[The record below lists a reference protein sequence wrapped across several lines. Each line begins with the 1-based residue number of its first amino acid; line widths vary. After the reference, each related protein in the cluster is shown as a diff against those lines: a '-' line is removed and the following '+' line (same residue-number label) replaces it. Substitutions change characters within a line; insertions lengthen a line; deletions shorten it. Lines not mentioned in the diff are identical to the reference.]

1 MIAHCRLCGVD
12 IARSHRFIDG
22 AMRGPGPPAHVN
34 RKVVRDA
41 LDMDINEWPEEI
53 DQHRILRSFGHRE
66 MEFPVEILALVIVG
80 RERIGAVEHVANGS
94 NVFSCGTFGCEA
106 YNLTFQQTS
115 CLPKVAD
122 ANSPRRHS
130 EQRSIVDQRHPAKR
144 TDHRAAAMRR
154 SDDVQGFQALD
165 RLAHDGEADTHRA
178 GEVSLRG
185 ESVSGLE
192 TIVSNPLH
200 DQLGDLIR
208 KRLRNWLGPNLR
220 HGQTCASVREFGTL
234 VNDLTL
240 QVRMKITGVRCIPVL
255 ARRRRAFGGITRT
268 ALGPAAFSDYAIV
281 FVDTDAGITGLGE
294 VDSVFK
300 RRGSLLHGDVERAL
314 APAVIGENPLRIAH
328 LVAKMDQVLDGSEE
342 AKAGIEMA
350 LWDIKGKALDTPV
363 YNLLGGKVRERIPLS
378 YSIPFGEPDAMADF
392 AQEKVKLGHRTIK
405 VKVGS
410 EDSARDIAAVKAVR
424 KAIGPD
430 IKLRVD
436 GNMGWRTPKQAA
448 RIIRQMEERSEERR
462 VGKECR
468 SRWSPYH

>member
-1 MIAHCRLCGVD
+1 
-12 IARSHRFIDG
+12 
-22 AMRGPGPPAHVN
+22 
-34 RKVVRDA
+34 
-41 LDMDINEWPEEI
+41 
-53 DQHRILRSFGHRE
+53 
-66 MEFPVEILALVIVG
+66 
-80 RERIGAVEHVANGS
+80 
-94 NVFSCGTFGCEA
+94 
-106 YNLTFQQTS
+106 
-115 CLPKVAD
+115 
-122 ANSPRRHS
+122 
-130 EQRSIVDQRHPAKR
+130 
-144 TDHRAAAMRR
+144 
-154 SDDVQGFQALD
+154 
-165 RLAHDGEADTHRA
+165 
-178 GEVSLRG
+178 
-185 ESVSGLE
+185 
-192 TIVSNPLH
+192 
-200 DQLGDLIR
+200 
-208 KRLRNWLGPNLR
+208 
-220 HGQTCASVREFGTL
+220 
-234 VNDLTL
+234 
-240 QVRMKITGVRCIPVL
+240 MKITGVRCIPVL
-255 ARRRRAFGGITRT
+255 AQRRRAFGGVTRT

-424 KAIGPD
+424 KAIGPE

-448 RIIRQMEERSEERR
+448 RIIRQMEEANLELFEQPLPADDLDGMAEVRRLISVPLMADESIRNPRSAMQVIRRGAADIANVYVTEAGGLLNAAKIFAMCEAAGMPCMIGSMPEFGIGTAAQIHLGVAMTNLGPDSDACGVLYHEEDLLTKPLRIENGFSYAPDGPGLG
-462 VGKECR
+462 VEVDMKVLEAWKNAASNS
-468 SRWSPYH
+468 SR